1 MSPVQ
6 VLLSDWGNSLNSC
19 AVELS
24 NTHSSGTEHF
34 TVGVGTN
41 NLLPVSKVIF
51 VQS

>member
-6 VLLSDWGNSLNSC
+6 ALLRDWGNSLNSC

-24 NTHSSGTEHF
+24 NTHSRGTEHF
-34 TVGVGTN
+34 TGGVGPN
-41 NLLPVSKVIF
+41 HFLPVSKVIF